1 MDRERATLAS
11 SVRANNEQTDVID
24 VTIQQLRA
32 DNEQLSAQVRRA
44 ANRQQAVAQELAG
57 YWGTSEEQ
65 GHGRM
70 SKGRVKLQGTRT
82 GHHWWLQR

>member
-57 YWGTSEEQ
+57 YCA
-65 GHGRM
+65 
-70 SKGRVKLQGTRT
+70 RVKSRGM
-82 GHHWWLQR
+82 GA